1 MGSWPRIDF
10 LPRSASWILAVG
22 QETSTG
28 TRAVYLLVA
37 AITVAWA
44 AWMGLAWQRIQQDNA
59 SLQERIARRAPAAA
73 PVPTLP
79 RQTWSPNQLRVAAD
93 VIARLNT
100 DWPSLLNELERLT
113 PREVAVLEIEPRPS
127 QAALTLTIETR
138 TAQDAWLYVE
148 ALNQSSYLHHV
159 RALKHD
165 TNERDKN
172 RPVRFSLSA
181 ASGGQP

>member
-1 MGSWPRIDF
+1 MSSWPRIDF
-10 LPRSASWILAVG
+10 LPRGGGSILAMG
-22 QETSTG
+22 QETSIG
-28 TRAVYLLVA
+28 TRAAYMLVA
-37 AITVAWA
+37 VITVVWV
-44 AWMGLAWQRIQQDNA
+44 AWMGLAVQRVQQDNA
-59 SLQERIARRAPAAA
+59 ALQERIARRAP
-73 PVPTLP
+73 VTVTTPTVP

-100 DWPSLLNELERLT
+100 DWPTLLNELERLT

-138 TAQDAWLYVE
+138 TAQDAWHYVD

-181 ASGGQP
+181 SIGGQP